1 MSKSILIILTILFS
15 EIIISQNQKRQI
27 EGNKF
32 IKIKDN
38 KFGIIDSVNKIIVPF
53 IYDFIDYKN
62 SRLIVRNKNLNGVLT
77 TKNEL
82 LIPIQHQFILPRKK
96 DRFIIWTKENL
107 FGLSDLNG
115 KTIIPIKYK
124 NIFSIE
130 NDDFYITKNKNNLNG
145 VSDFNGNNIIAE
157 NYRFYTIDS
166 NKIFAMKNNKPQ
178 ILDIKNP
185 DNNIYLDDN
194 IQFIETTKHYSM
206 NESLFQI
213 IKKEGKYGVINSSNV
228 IVIPIEYDEIR
239 SSENWKYFIVKKINK
254 IGLIHINGTITK
266 QPVYDSLQLR
276 KEYIIFQSKNK
287 KDEIYS
293 YEE

>member
-1 MSKSILIILTILFS
+1 MSKLILIILTILFS
-15 EIIISQNQKRQI
+15 DIAISQNQKRQI

-32 IKIKDN
+32 IEIKNN
-38 KFGIIDSVNKIIVPF
+38 KFGVIDSLNKIIVPF
-53 IYDFIDYKN
+53 IYDFIEYKN
-62 SRLIVRNKNLNGVLT
+62 SRLIVKNKNLNGVLT

-82 LIPIQHQFILPRKK
+82 LIPIQHQFILPRRK
-96 DRFIIWTKENL
+96 DRFIIWTKENV

-157 NYRFYTIDS
+157 NYRFYTIDR

-178 ILDIKNP
+178 ILDIKKP
-185 DNNIYLDDN
+185 ENNIYLDDN

-213 IKKEGKYGVINSSNV
+213 IKREGKYGVINSSNA
-228 IVIPIEYDEIR
+228 IVIPIEYDEIK
-239 SSENWKYFIVKKINK
+239 SSENWRYFIVKKTNK

-266 QPVYDSLQLR
+266 QPIYDSIQLR
-276 KEYIIFQSKNK
+276 KEYIVFRSKNK